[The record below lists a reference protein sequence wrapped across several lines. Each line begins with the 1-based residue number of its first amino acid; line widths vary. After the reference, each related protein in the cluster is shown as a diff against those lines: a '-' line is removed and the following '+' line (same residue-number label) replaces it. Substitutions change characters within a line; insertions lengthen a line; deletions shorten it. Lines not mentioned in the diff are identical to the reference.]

1 MSASAAPD
9 GLANL
14 PADWVLPRY
23 DGGGI
28 ANIGPTVLRHFGV
41 ETAEAPLAGGALAP
55 ALLGGARTIVLLVLD
70 ALGYDQLAARLA
82 EGACPRLVALLEQGS
97 GTLAPLTSVF
107 LSTTA
112 AALTTLHTAV
122 SPARH
127 GSLAFTLYL
136 PSVGRV
142 VNMLH
147 FEIVGVEG
155 APKID
160 PTGLLRVPTIF
171 QRLAAAG
178 VACHTVSPSNLVS
191 SPLSRLLD
199 DGATSHGCTTSADMC
214 VRIRRLVEASP
225 GPTFVLAYWP
235 AVDAIAHR
243 YGPASDEYTAE
254 VAALDFILDRE
265 LWHRLGEET
274 LLLVTADHGQMAT
287 SRERTVLL
295 HEHPRLLDLLAAPP
309 AGERRVVYLHV
320 APEHIGQVRGYVNGA
335 FGDSVRVLTRDEAF
349 AGGLFGAPPAWPE
362 AVERV
367 GDLILLARD
376 DWQLPYLANPA
387 RRAQPWEHL
396 PIGAHAGLT
405 AAEMRV
411 PLLAVRG

>member
-1 MSASAAPD
+1 MSVSAAPD

-41 ETAEAPLAGGALAP
+41 ETAEAPLADDALAP

-82 EGACPRLVALLEQGS
+82 EGACPQLVALLERGG

-107 LSTTA
+107 PSTTA

-199 DGATSHGCTTSADMC
+199 DGATPHG
-214 VRIRRLVEASP
+214 
-225 GPTFVLAYWP
+225 
-235 AVDAIAHR
+235 
-243 YGPASDEYTAE
+243 
-254 VAALDFILDRE
+254 
-265 LWHRLGEET
+265 
-274 LLLVTADHGQMAT
+274 
-287 SRERTVLL
+287 
-295 HEHPRLLDLLAAPP
+295 
-309 AGERRVVYLHV
+309 
-320 APEHIGQVRGYVNGA
+320 
-335 FGDSVRVLTRDEAF
+335 
-349 AGGLFGAPPAWPE
+349 
-362 AVERV
+362 
-367 GDLILLARD
+367 
-376 DWQLPYLANPA
+376 
-387 RRAQPWEHL
+387 
-396 PIGAHAGLT
+396 
-405 AAEMRV
+405 
-411 PLLAVRG
+411 